1 MRASLFEAQKS
12 ELPIVILPI
21 ANVLS
26 ASELAQVCGLLS
38 NAPTSDGRLT
48 AGWAAA
54 DVKRNS
60 QFDLKDAGV
69 QQAHEIISSL
79 IKANPLLQ
87 QAALASQYTPILMSR
102 YRLGQCYGLHVDDV
116 WQQGIRTDLAYTLFL
131 SSPEQYSGGELRIHD
146 HAGTQDFKLAA
157 GSLLLYPASTL
168 HEVRAIDSGER
179 LAAIGWIESRVRDH
193 ELRGALFDLDLVR
206 RKLHQTDDFAG
217 YSSLSRVF
225 GVLARRAQ

>member
-1 MRASLFEAQKS
+1 M
-12 ELPIVILPI
+12 ILPI
-21 ANVLS
+21 AEVLN

-38 NAPTSDGRLT
+38 DAPSLDGRHS

-54 DVKRNS
+54 EVKRNS
-60 QFDLKDAGV
+60 QFDLQSEQV
-69 QQAHEIISSL
+69 QKANELISAK
-79 IKANPLLQ
+79 IKANPLIK
-87 QAALASQYTPILMSR
+87 QAAFAAKYTPMMLSR
-102 YRLGQCYGLHVDDV
+102 YRAGQQYGSHVDDV
-116 WQQGIRTDLAYTLFL
+116 WQSGVRTDLAYTLFL
-131 SSPEQYSGGELRIHD
+131 SNPEQYSGGELRLHD

-168 HEVRAIDSGER
+168 HEVCAIESGER
-179 LAAIGWIESRVRDH
+179 LAAVGWIESRVRDH

-206 RKLHQTDDFAG
+206 RNLHQTGDAAG